1 VIRVSLPAR
10 VTSVVLVACLAAVA
24 LAGMTAEPPA
34 AAGPT
39 TPAIQESRIL
49 ANKAEGLSL
58 SEDRELLVKSVLN
71 VSQPMRFGQFIW
83 NDQEIPAGSVV
94 VRVDL
99 EGQTISVF
107 RGGHEIGTAV
117 ILYGA
122 SDKPTPHGRFPVLEK
137 REKHR
142 SNLYDAEMPYML
154 RLTNDGIAIHAS
166 EVRQGAAT
174 HGCIGIPVEF
184 ARALFRE
191 VRRGDEVFITS

>member
-1 VIRVSLPAR
+1 
-10 VTSVVLVACLAAVA
+10 
-24 LAGMTAEPPA
+24 
-34 AAGPT
+34 
-39 TPAIQESRIL
+39 
-49 ANKAEGLSL
+49 
-58 SEDRELLVKSVLN
+58 
-71 VSQPMRFGQFIW
+71 
-83 NDQEIPAGSVV
+83 
-94 VRVDL
+94 
-99 EGQTISVF
+99 
-107 RGGHEIGTAV
+107 
-117 ILYGA
+117 
-122 SDKPTPHGRFPVLEK
+122 VLEK